1 MASSSRS
8 QRTNTQ
14 RDYVTMNLGFED
26 NVPDEDR
33 YTDFTT
39 NETSAESYSDI
50 YDTIQT
56 PDSDSILPSES
67 ASQSITPNTQSSL
80 MKRSRKTSTEW
91 IWDHFITTSINQPW
105 MNRAKKMIKQDRLIQ
120 CKECKWETF
129 DSVRKGTTSNLQ
141 YHLKAKHDIKS
152 PSSESSIDQQL
163 SIIEVLNKKPK
174 LSTIGQLQ
182 ENLLRW
188 FIKDKVAFM
197 TIESPYFRQIFTDLG
212 HEEALFSRH
221 TLKRRIEAEF
231 QHQRLQLKEEL
242 ASTCKSI
249 ALSLDL
255 WTSKDNIS
263 VIAIIGHWLTP
274 EFVHKQKVSL
284 SILKALVIMLMRI

>member
-1 MASSSRS
+1 MALSSRP

-14 RDYVTMNLGFED
+14 RDYVTMNLRFED
-26 NVPDEDR
+26 NIPDEDR
-33 YTDFTT
+33 YTDFAPT
-39 NETSAESYSDI
+39 ETSFSDI

-67 ASQSITPNTQSSL
+67 ASQSITPSPLSSL
-80 MKRSRKTSTEW
+80 IKRPRKTTSKW
-91 IWDHFITTSINQPW
+91 LWDHFITTPIDQPW
-105 MNRAKKMIKQDRLIQ
+105 MNRAKKMILPDRLIR

-129 DSVRKGTTSNLQ
+129 DSVRSGSTSNLQ
-141 YHLKAKHDIKS
+141 YHLKQKHDIKA
-152 PSSESSIDQQL
+152 PSSESSSSTDKQL
-163 SIIEVLNKKPK
+163 SITESLSKKPK
-174 LSTIGQLQ
+174 LSTIAQLQ

-197 TIESPYFRQIFTDLG
+197 TIESPSFRQIFTDLG
-212 HEEALFSRH
+212 HDEALFSRH

-231 QHQRLQLKEEL
+231 QRQRLQLKTDL
-242 ASTCKSI
+242 ALTCKSI

-255 WTSKDNIS
+255 WTSKNNIS

-274 EFVHKQKVSL
+274 EFVYKQKVSL
-284 SILKALVIMLMRI
+284 SILRIIRYYAY